1 MLKKSIEIDEEIFQD
16 AVKFCSTMFNLPP
29 LASKIYSYLIFDFEK
44 VGITFDEFV
53 DVFAASKSSVSTNIK
68 LLLNAQLII
77 DVNKIDE
84 RKRYFYTNSEYKKI
98 RFEKIVQKMQDELD
112 LIENLRKF
120 RKMKKVDDKDFEDK
134 MEVYKSLL
142 NKNIVN
148 IQESLNKL

>member
-1 MLKKSIEIDEEIFQD
+1 MNKSIEIDEKIFQD

-53 DVFAASKSSVSTNIK
+53 EVFSASKSSVSTNIT

-84 RKRYFYTNSEYKKI
+84 RKRYFFTNNDYKKI
-98 RFEKIVQKMQDELD
+98 RFEKIVQKMQDELK
-112 LIENLRKF
+112 LIDDISKF
-120 RKMKKVDDKDFEDK
+120 RKIKDKNYDDK
-134 MEVYKSLL
+134 MEIYKSLL
-142 NKNIVN
+142 NKNIKN